1 MRSLVSSNISLLS
14 ALPVDAGMVG
24 KGRGVLTADRLGPL
38 AGVIA
43 AHLAL
48 LFWANSV
55 MMHEASMSTSSA
67 PVVTGVL
74 LAPPAPEPVVEP
86 PKPLP
91 MKRPVPREPEPVP
104 PEEPLVDIPIVP
116 PDELASEEVI
126 TQAAPAPAPPEE
138 GEPEPEAPRVIPPR
152 IDASQLDNPAPTYPA
167 RSRQLREQGRVLLD
181 VYILPDGSVG
191 EIRLRASSGFQ
202 RLDRSALETVKL
214 WRYVPAMRGGQ
225 PIPYWYVQ
233 PINFLL
239 R

>member
-1 MRSLVSSNISLLS
+1 MRNLVSSNISLLT
-14 ALPVDAGMVG
+14 ALPVDARMGE

-43 AHLAL
+43 VHLAL
-48 LFWANSV
+48 VFWANSV
-55 MMHEASMSTSSA
+55 MTHEALMSTASA

-74 LAPPAPEPVVEP
+74 LALPAPEPAVEP
-86 PKPLP
+86 PRPLP
-91 MKRPVPREPEPVP
+91 IKRPVPKEPAPLP
-104 PEEPLVDIPIVP
+104 PEEPLIEAPVTP
-116 PDELASEEVI
+116 PEGLASEEVI
-126 TQAAPAPAPPEE
+126 TQAAPAPAPADE
-138 GEPEPEAPRVIPPR
+138 GEPEPEAPQVIPPR
-152 IDASQLDNPAPTYPA
+152 IDASQLDNPAPAYPA

-191 EIRLRASSGFQ
+191 EIRLRESSGFQ

-214 WRYVPAMRGGQ
+214 WRYIPARRGGQ